1 MNSGDIMFIFDKLSI
16 VLTAEIDESIFFS
29 QQKNL
34 DPAIMK
40 LIKIFFAIS
49 AIAIMILVAI
59 ITNTSSLEKSALTD
73 LKSIVLDSRNANRVA
88 IDTQHID
95 LEMEKSALA
104 DLKSIVLNSSN
115 AIGTLHK
122 KLVDLEMALQGL
134 DKKMDMS
141 QTEVK
146 DLRNLFVSSQKGQSA
161 AADSALSIRE
171 NGRYIACGTLA
182 RSPRFEEPVVITNRH
197 AVADLVE
204 RCHYE
209 ITVRTGG
216 NVDIPISRW
225 FVPQGNVDIAFGLL
239 AHPPLIPAL
248 NITSRADVVPGLHI
262 WAFSVQ
268 RTGLVALDGRVSS
281 TLVNPYQLLTNVGG
295 VPGFSGTGYVDYAG
309 TLSVVHVGDA
319 ADKIRRRRSA
329 QDEEVNFAHFSRD
342 CLKGTRLGM
351 TGMGSHIEACL
362 DLVSKNPVGTPEQ
375 AAAAAAAAI
384 ATRRRCVEGWSIL
397 AIGNLKR
404 APPDFA
410 ESCATV
416 FANPATDNE
425 TIRSCELGWR
435 KECGRACD
443 FISSCL
449 SFASGKPVDDQEK
462 PAMRE
467 VCRSGWYDKYA
478 EYATACKKYTSLR
491 ARNPEAEGVA
501 AWVVDHPPF
510 AFVDRLEKFPQQCTP
525 M

>member
-59 ITNTSSLEKSALTD
+59 ITNTSSLEKSAL
-73 LKSIVLDSRNANRVA
+73 
-88 IDTQHID
+88 
-95 LEMEKSALA
+95 A

-134 DKKMDMS
+134 DKNFQTEVKDLNRKMDMS

-510 AFVDRLEKFPQQCTP
+510 AFVDRLEKFPQQCKP